1 MLKVVRHHHNN
12 IEEVYP
18 INGIYKV
25 YELDTYELE
34 YSSDSPIV
42 EQNVFLED
50 ILLDY
55 SLFNI
60 SQSRIET
67 IKPEYLFIDYFG
79 FASLRIN
86 NEIFNFNILI
96 EKLKKNDAE
105 DMLMYLWEKD
115 KYLYN
120 IFLSKSSVTASNVQE
135 TDINLTSKFI
145 NHMNYFHDKMLEY
158 SVYFKSLPYYVLR
171 PKSELSK
178 YSVNLVDADSIPWIL
193 ENLNVVSFSP
203 ELRYDPDAIN
213 FNGAYGIIN
222 QLLINKPDHCYSTYE
237 NNIILGSFLRLIN
250 KLSSLKKE
258 ICNNI
263 DVTERYSDEHYL
275 DFRDLKKVPYVRL
288 LKDAIEIKR
297 KLENLYLRYKNI
309 FIDATPKIERPI
321 LTPVFIGRRHYANAF
336 RLIQKTWN
344 AKFDFQGDILL
355 FNIQKM
361 SHLYEMYNFY
371 LLIECIDKEMIN
383 LGFEINNNANINN
396 AKNLR
401 SYNRNKFNV
410 NFYYEPSYYD
420 KKLVEVDLIRI
431 NNDKGIY
438 YKPDFLLEFVFPN
451 KNKIYCVLD
460 AKYSQ
465 QGTVRKRLNDCIYKY
480 ILNTGIYQSP
490 YRKIDYLFTLA
501 PIDKK
506 FDYIMNDSYY
516 PQIGIIPAKPSNTI
530 DIQNTI
536 SRLIKEYCNIMIE

>member
-361 SHLYEMYNFY
+361 SHPLACALEILERTLTERVRLVEGMCTNRESG
-371 LLIECIDKEMIN
+371 LHSSPKGAGRVPNNPRRGGPPASGHEAIPAAAWRHRGREAHTLPRRGLRLGIECRRHRRM
-383 LGFEINNNANINN
+383 LAHSRRAVRARNAS
-396 AKNLR
+396 R
-401 SYNRNKFNV
+401 
-410 NFYYEPSYYD
+410 
-420 KKLVEVDLIRI
+420 
-431 NNDKGIY
+431 
-438 YKPDFLLEFVFPN
+438 
-451 KNKIYCVLD
+451 
-460 AKYSQ
+460 
-465 QGTVRKRLNDCIYKY
+465 
-480 ILNTGIYQSP
+480 
-490 YRKIDYLFTLA
+490 A
-501 PIDKK
+501 P
-506 FDYIMNDSYY
+506 
-516 PQIGIIPAKPSNTI
+516 
-530 DIQNTI
+530 
-536 SRLIKEYCNIMIE
+536 

>member
-321 LTPVFIGRRHYANAF
+321 LIPVFILSAYTGIELHIAGHGNSHETWYNRAMFHAIMSFLFFVTAIFHLATHWGWYSGIIKNGMGRKSKVTAVLSVLF
-336 RLIQKTWN
+336 LSTSVTGI
-344 AKFDFQGDILL
+344 ILL
-355 FNIQKM
+355 DVN
-361 SHLYEMYNFY
+361 
-371 LLIECIDKEMIN
+371 
-383 LGFEINNNANINN
+383 GAN
-396 AKNLR
+396 
-401 SYNRNKFNV
+401 
-410 NFYYEPSYYD
+410 
-420 KKLVEVDLIRI
+420 
-431 NNDKGIY
+431 
-438 YKPDFLLEFVFPN
+438 
-451 KNKIYCVLD
+451 
-460 AKYSQ
+460 
-465 QGTVRKRLNDCIYKY
+465 
-480 ILNTGIYQSP
+480 
-490 YRKIDYLFTLA
+490 
-501 PIDKK
+501 
-506 FDYIMNDSYY
+506 
-516 PQIGIIPAKPSNTI
+516 PQIGLSHYKIGIAMSLLSIGHILK
-530 DIQNTI
+530 
-536 SRLIKEYCNIMIE
+536 RLPVLRKSMKIGRL